1 MPAPPSGHEDEN
13 LLRVGDL
20 AANCS
25 QCRFVPT
32 HFDKPPRQHNFV
44 VARNAA
50 ATVCDGLGVLTF
62 RPVPYA
68 IWRALWFDDASTNY
82 TIHFVSP
89 F

>member
-25 QCRFVPT
+25 QCRFVSAS
-32 HFDKPPRQHNFV
+32 FDKAPWQYDFV
-44 VARNAA
+44 IARNAA
-50 ATVCDGLGVLTF
+50 STVCDGLGVFTLS
-62 RPVPYA
+62 PVHHA
-68 IWRALWFDDASTNY
+68 IWRALGFDDASTNY